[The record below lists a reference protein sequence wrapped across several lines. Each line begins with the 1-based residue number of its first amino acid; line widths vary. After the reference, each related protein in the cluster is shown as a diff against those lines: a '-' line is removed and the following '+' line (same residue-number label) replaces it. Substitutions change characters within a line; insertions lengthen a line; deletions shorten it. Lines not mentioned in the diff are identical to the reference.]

1 MKRSIDGINT
11 QHVPCVN
18 GINSFSLDQYQN
30 RDNSRQKRKA
40 AAWGAGDFASVLRQN
55 MDKYCDDYSIDSP
68 QEIKL
73 KAKRTKENKN
83 GDYNSELRPV
93 GDGREEASIS
103 EQENNEQ

>member
-55 MDKYCDDYSIDSP
+55 MDKYCEDYSIDTP
-68 QEIKL
+68 QGIKL

-83 GDYNSELRPV
+83 GDINSGFRKM
-93 GDGREEASIS
+93 GNGRAEASIS
-103 EQENNEQ
+103 NQKNNEQ